1 MSSQINRLLLS
12 TCLPVMVLSLSIA
25 PTVARAGF
33 NWTPPEDSQEVVMP
47 DMPAP
52 VVKGDALPPIDDRS
66 MQGADMPVFDTPA
79 PTTQTSPKIKTKI
92 FSTPKQQPGQTPSAE
107 SSDSFTPL
115 PDEAI
120 PQPVEVIENTP
131 VRPEEKVPAAADKAP
146 VEQSA
151 PPPTGEKENGEL
163 SINPFPLQENG
174 KTADGTNEPTVVLP
188 SDPEETLKKITPV
201 AAHKSVETKEK
212 TTEAIQWNENEVFP
226 VVEGF
231 GKDMPLVMVLG
242 QIVPAKYAY
251 SFGKGVNPGA
261 LVSWEGGKPWNEV
274 LQSVLDPLGIGMSV
288 ENQTT
293 LSLFIMNAQRSE
305 EIRTQDISTS
315 PAAKES
321 MGEEKTENAVVVN
334 EDSAVAPAPGQDSSE
349 KNPASAKKS
358 VVDSGVATPLPD
370 EDITPV
376 TPEPQKTEA
385 AVTNETD
392 KTTALQAEQMEKIK
406 TRSVSPAPAAPKP
419 IGQQKVLHTDT
430 ERYNAF
436 MPVEAE
442 QKKK

>member
-12 TCLPVMVLSLSIA
+12 TCLPVMALSLSIA

-52 VVKGDALPPIDDRS
+52 VVKGDALPPVDDRS
-66 MQGADMPVFDTPA
+66 MQGADMPVFDA
-79 PTTQTSPKIKTKI
+79 PGSTTGTSPKIKTKV
-92 FSTPKQQPGQTPSAE
+92 FSTPKQPTAQTDSPAKP
-107 SSDSFTPL
+107 SDSFTPL
-115 PDEAI
+115 PDEAM
-120 PQPVEVIENTP
+120 PQPVEVIDN
-131 VRPEEKVPAAADKAP
+131 AP
-146 VEQSA
+146 VQPQEKTSA
-151 PPPTGEKENGEL
+151 AGEPPAGQPAPTSPGIKENGEL
-163 SINPFPLQENG
+163 SINPFPLQE
-174 KTADGTNEPTVVLP
+174 KQETADSTSEPPVVLP
-188 SDPEETLKKITPV
+188 SNPEETLKKITPV
-201 AAHKSVETKEK
+201 AAHKAVEKNEK
-212 TTEAIQWNENEVFP
+212 TTETIQWNENEVFP

-261 LVSWEGGKPWNEV
+261 LVSWDGGKPWNEV

-288 ENQTT
+288 ENQKT
-293 LSLFIMNAQRSE
+293 LSLFMVNAPRPE
-305 EIRTQDISTS
+305 ES
-315 PAAKES
+315 PALQPVSAPPSAEKPKDEKKAEMNEES
-321 MGEEKTENAVVVN
+321 VVIPAPVQSQAEEK
-334 EDSAVAPAPGQDSSE
+334 SA
-349 KNPASAKKS
+349 
-358 VVDSGVATPLPD
+358 VDSGVAIPLPD
-370 EDITPV
+370 EEIVPV
-376 TPEPQKTEA
+376 TPEPQKTEN
-385 AVTNETD
+385 AVTSEAD

-406 TRSVSPAPAAPKP
+406 TRSLSPTTATPEP
-419 IGQQKVLHTDT
+419 IGKKVLHTDT